1 VTDVFELKELP
12 SSGSG
17 GESTAEEGGKV
28 VFIGKGVDERL
39 KDRLL
44 AAVNV

>member
-1 VTDVFELKELP
+1 MTDVFELKELP
-12 SSGSG
+12 SSGPGDTPS
-17 GESTAEEGGKV
+17 AEGGKV